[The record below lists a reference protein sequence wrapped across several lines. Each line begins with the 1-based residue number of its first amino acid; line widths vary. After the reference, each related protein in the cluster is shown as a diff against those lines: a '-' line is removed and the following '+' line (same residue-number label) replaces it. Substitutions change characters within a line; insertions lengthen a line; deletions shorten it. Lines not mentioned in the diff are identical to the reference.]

1 MDSKP
6 NPADKRAR
14 DEALTAMDYGT
25 LYYAFGVEPP
35 PPRGPWFLSRRP
47 EHEHAREIESLWLTM
62 GAVVGVAFVFGFVVG
77 VLVV

>member
-1 MDSKP
+1 MSHDDP
-6 NPADKRAR
+6 DNKRAQ

-35 PPRGPWFLSRRP
+35 PPRGPWYLSRRP
-47 EHEHAREIESLWLTM
+47 EHEHAAEMESLWLTM
-62 GAVVGVAFVFGFVVG
+62 GGVVVAAFVFGFVVG